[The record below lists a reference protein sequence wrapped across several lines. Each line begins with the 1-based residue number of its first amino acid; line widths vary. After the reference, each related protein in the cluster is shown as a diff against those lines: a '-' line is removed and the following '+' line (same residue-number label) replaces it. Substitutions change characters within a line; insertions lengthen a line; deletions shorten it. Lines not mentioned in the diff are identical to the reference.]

1 VLTSITIKIEY
12 DYMSLAL
19 IMTLS
24 FDGDSLSKFLSDRVR
39 FKLYACQRRLK
50 NLKNIE
56 SKYGNLAS
64 ADVRLSAEIEVDC
77 LLSQMIGTVDS
88 LLIEINDKL
97 ELGISIDK
105 VEMVTVLSG
114 LLAKTNK
121 IELLEDLDNASQYGN
136 WYWLVKQL
144 RNYSFHS
151 SLILMPAN
159 STRLYLPRM
168 PTSSVNDSTSI
179 ELIPYL
185 EQSLNK
191 LKKLIENIR
200 MKEEHIP

>member
-1 VLTSITIKIEY
+1 V
-12 DYMSLAL
+12 SLVL

-24 FDGDSLSKFLSDRVR
+24 SDGDSLSKFLSDRVR
-39 FKLYACQRRLK
+39 FKLYACQRHLK

-64 ADVRLSAEIEVDC
+64 ANVRLGAEIEIDC

-105 VEMVTVLSG
+105 VEIVAVLSG
-114 LLAKTNK
+114 LLAKTKK

-136 WYWLVKQL
+136 WYWLVQQL

-151 SLILMPAN
+151 SLILIPAN
-159 STRLYLPRM
+159 STRLYLPSM

-200 MKEEHIP
+200 MKELALS

>member
-1 VLTSITIKIEY
+1 
-12 DYMSLAL
+12 MSLVL

-24 FDGDSLSKFLSDRVR
+24 SDGDSLSKFLSDRVR
-39 FKLYACQRRLK
+39 FKLYACQRHLK

-105 VEMVTVLSG
+105 VEMVAVLSG
-114 LLAKTNK
+114 LLAKTKK

-136 WYWLVKQL
+136 WYWLVQL
-144 RNYSFHS
+144 TQARSDSETQVYIP
-151 SLILMPAN
+151 SLKPHKKRRPRGF
-159 STRLYLPRM
+159 RL
-168 PTSSVNDSTSI
+168 S
-179 ELIPYL
+179 
-185 EQSLNK
+185 
-191 LKKLIENIR
+191 
-200 MKEEHIP
+200 

>member
-1 VLTSITIKIEY
+1 
-12 DYMSLAL
+12 MSLVL

-121 IELLEDLDNASQYGN
+121 IELLEDLDSASQYGN
-136 WYWLVKQL
+136 WYWLAKEL
-144 RNYSFHS
+144 RNYSYHS

-159 STRLYLPRM
+159 STRVYLPSV
-168 PTSSVNDSTSI
+168 PTRNVNDSTSI

-200 MKEEHIP
+200 MKERHIH

>member
-1 VLTSITIKIEY
+1 
-12 DYMSLAL
+12 MSLVL

-24 FDGDSLSKFLSDRVR
+24 SEGDSLSKFLSDRVR

-88 LLIEINDKL
+88 LLIEISDKL

-136 WYWLVKQL
+136 WYWLVQQL

>member
-1 VLTSITIKIEY
+1 
-12 DYMSLAL
+12 MSLVL

-24 FDGDSLSKFLSDRVR
+24 SDGDSLSKFLSDRVG
-39 FKLYACQRRLK
+39 FKLYACQRHLK

-56 SKYGNLAS
+56 SKYENLAS
-64 ADVRLSAEIEVDC
+64 ADVRLGAEIEIDC

-105 VEMVTVLSG
+105 VEIVAVLSG
-114 LLAKTNK
+114 LLAKTKK

-136 WYWLVKQL
+136 WYWLVQQL

-151 SLILMPAN
+151 SLILIPAN
-159 STRLYLPRM
+159 STRLYLPSM

-200 MKEEHIP
+200 MKEGHIP

>member
-1 VLTSITIKIEY
+1 
-12 DYMSLAL
+12 
-19 IMTLS
+19 MTLS
-24 FDGDSLSKFLSDRVR
+24 SDGDSLSKFLSDRVR
-39 FKLYACQRRLK
+39 FKLYACQRHLK

-56 SKYGNLAS
+56 SKYENLAS
-64 ADVRLSAEIEVDC
+64 ADVRLGAEIEIDC

-105 VEMVTVLSG
+105 VEIVAVLSG
-114 LLAKTNK
+114 LLAKTKK

-136 WYWLVKQL
+136 WYWLVQQL

-151 SLILMPAN
+151 SLILIPAN

-185 EQSLNK
+185 EQSLNN

-200 MKEEHIP
+200 MKELALS

>member
-1 VLTSITIKIEY
+1 
-12 DYMSLAL
+12 MSLVL

-24 FDGDSLSKFLSDRVR
+24 SDGDSLSKFLSDRVG
-39 FKLYACQRRLK
+39 FKLYACQRHLK

-64 ADVRLSAEIEVDC
+64 ANVRLGAEIEVDC
-77 LLSQMIGTVDS
+77 LLLQMIGTVDS

-105 VEMVTVLSG
+105 VEIVAVLSG
-114 LLAKTNK
+114 LLAKTKK

-136 WYWLVKQL
+136 WYWLVQQL

-151 SLILMPAN
+151 SLILIPAN

-168 PTSSVNDSTSI
+168 PTSSVNGSTSI
-179 ELIPYL
+179 ELIRYL

-200 MKEEHIP
+200 MKELALS

>member
-1 VLTSITIKIEY
+1 
-12 DYMSLAL
+12 MSLVL

-24 FDGDSLSKFLSDRVR
+24 SDGDSLSKFLSDRVG
-39 FKLYACQRRLK
+39 FKLYACQRHLK

-56 SKYGNLAS
+56 SKYENLAS
-64 ADVRLSAEIEVDC
+64 ANVRLGAEIEIDC

-105 VEMVTVLSG
+105 VEIVAVLSG
-114 LLAKTNK
+114 LLAKTKK

-136 WYWLVKQL
+136 WYWLVQQL

-151 SLILMPAN
+151 SLILIPAN

-168 PTSSVNDSTSI
+168 STSSVSDSTSI
-179 ELIPYL
+179 EFIPYL
-185 EQSLNK
+185 EQSLNN

-200 MKEEHIP
+200 MKELALS

>member
-1 VLTSITIKIEY
+1 
-12 DYMSLAL
+12 MSLVL

-88 LLIEINDKL
+88 LLIEISDKL

-136 WYWLVKQL
+136 WYWLVQQL

>member
-1 VLTSITIKIEY
+1 
-12 DYMSLAL
+12 MSLVL
-19 IMTLS
+19 IITLS
-24 FDGDSLSKFLSDRVR
+24 SDGDSLSKFLSDRVR
-39 FKLYACQRRLK
+39 FKLYACQRHLK

-56 SKYGNLAS
+56 PKNWNLAS
-64 ADVRLSAEIEVDC
+64 ADVRLSVEIEVDC

-114 LLAKTNK
+114 LLAKTKK

-136 WYWLVKQL
+136 WYWLAQQL
-144 RNYSFHS
+144 RNYSFHN

-159 STRLYLPRM
+159 STRLYLPSV
-168 PTSSVNDSTSI
+168 PTRSVNDSTSI

-185 EQSLNK
+185 EQSLNN

>member
-1 VLTSITIKIEY
+1 
-12 DYMSLAL
+12 MSLVL

-24 FDGDSLSKFLSDRVR
+24 SDGDSLSKFLSDRVR
-39 FKLYACQRRLK
+39 FKLYACQRHLK

-56 SKYGNLAS
+56 SKYENLAS
-64 ADVRLSAEIEVDC
+64 ADVRLGAEIEINC

-114 LLAKTNK
+114 LLAKTKK
-121 IELLEDLDNASQYGN
+121 IELLEDLDNASQYGK
-136 WYWLVKQL
+136 WYWLVQEL

-151 SLILMPAN
+151 SLILIPAN

-168 PTSSVNDSTSI
+168 HTSSVNDSTSI
-179 ELIPYL
+179 ELIPCL

-200 MKEEHIP
+200 MKELAVS

>member
-1 VLTSITIKIEY
+1 
-12 DYMSLAL
+12 MSLVL

-24 FDGDSLSKFLSDRVR
+24 SDGDSLSKFLSDRVG
-39 FKLYACQRRLK
+39 FKLYACQRHLK

-56 SKYGNLAS
+56 SKYENLAS
-64 ADVRLSAEIEVDC
+64 ADVRLGAEIEIDC

-105 VEMVTVLSG
+105 VEIVAVLSG
-114 LLAKTNK
+114 LLAKTKK

-136 WYWLVKQL
+136 WYWLVQQL

-151 SLILMPAN
+151 SLILIPAN

-200 MKEEHIP
+200 MKELALS

>member
-1 VLTSITIKIEY
+1 
-12 DYMSLAL
+12 MSLVL

-24 FDGDSLSKFLSDRVR
+24 SDGDSLSKFLSDRVG
-39 FKLYACQRRLK
+39 FKLYTCQRHLK

-77 LLSQMIGTVDS
+77 LLLQMIGTVDS

-105 VEMVTVLSG
+105 VEIVAVLSG
-114 LLAKTNK
+114 LLAKTKK

-136 WYWLVKQL
+136 WYWLVQQL

-151 SLILMPAN
+151 SLILIPAN

-168 PTSSVNDSTSI
+168 STSSVSDSTSI
-179 ELIPYL
+179 EFIPYL
-185 EQSLNK
+185 EQSLNN

-200 MKEEHIP
+200 MKELALS

>member
-1 VLTSITIKIEY
+1 
-12 DYMSLAL
+12 MSLVL

-24 FDGDSLSKFLSDRVR
+24 SDGDSLSKFLSDRVR
-39 FKLYACQRRLK
+39 FKLYSCQRRLK

-114 LLAKTNK
+114 LLAKTKK

-151 SLILMPAN
+151 FLILMPAN

>member
-1 VLTSITIKIEY
+1 
-12 DYMSLAL
+12 
-19 IMTLS
+19 MTLS
-24 FDGDSLSKFLSDRVR
+24 SDGDSLSKFLSDRVR
-39 FKLYACQRRLK
+39 FKLYACQLRLK

-64 ADVRLSAEIEVDC
+64 ADVRLSAEIEIDC

-105 VEMVTVLSG
+105 VQMVTVLSG
-114 LLAKTNK
+114 LLAKTKK

-136 WYWLVKQL
+136 WYWLVQQL

-168 PTSSVNDSTSI
+168 PTSSVNGSTSI

>member
-1 VLTSITIKIEY
+1 
-12 DYMSLAL
+12 MSLVL

-24 FDGDSLSKFLSDRVR
+24 SDGDSLSKFLSDRVR
-39 FKLYACQRRLK
+39 FKLYACQRHLK

-56 SKYGNLAS
+56 SKYGNLDS
-64 ADVRLSAEIEVDC
+64 ANVRLGAEIEVDC
-77 LLSQMIGTVDS
+77 LLLQMIGTVDS

-105 VEMVTVLSG
+105 VEIVAVLSG
-114 LLAKTNK
+114 LRAKTKK

-136 WYWLVKQL
+136 WYWLVQQL

-151 SLILMPAN
+151 SLILIPAN
-159 STRLYLPRM
+159 STRLYLPSM

-200 MKEEHIP
+200 MKELALS

>member
-1 VLTSITIKIEY
+1 
-12 DYMSLAL
+12 MSLVL

-24 FDGDSLSKFLSDRVR
+24 SDGDSLSKFLSDRVR
-39 FKLYACQRRLK
+39 FKLYACQRHLK

-56 SKYGNLAS
+56 SKYENLAS
-64 ADVRLSAEIEVDC
+64 ADVRLGAEIEIDC

-105 VEMVTVLSG
+105 VEIVAVLSG
-114 LLAKTNK
+114 LLAKTKK

-136 WYWLVKQL
+136 WYWLVQQL

-151 SLILMPAN
+151 SLILIPAN

-200 MKEEHIP
+200 MKELALS

>member
-1 VLTSITIKIEY
+1 
-12 DYMSLAL
+12 MSLVL

-24 FDGDSLSKFLSDRVR
+24 SDGDSLSKFLSDRVR
-39 FKLYACQRRLK
+39 FKLYACQRHLK

-64 ADVRLSAEIEVDC
+64 ANVRLGAEIEIDC

-105 VEMVTVLSG
+105 VEIVAVLSG
-114 LLAKTNK
+114 LLAKTKK

-136 WYWLVKQL
+136 WYWLVQQL

-151 SLILMPAN
+151 SLILIPAN
-159 STRLYLPRM
+159 STRLYLPSM

-200 MKEEHIP
+200 MKELALS

>member
-1 VLTSITIKIEY
+1 
-12 DYMSLAL
+12 MSLVL

-24 FDGDSLSKFLSDRVR
+24 SDGDSLSKFLSDRVR
-39 FKLYACQRRLK
+39 FKLYACQRHLK

-56 SKYGNLAS
+56 SKYENLAS
-64 ADVRLSAEIEVDC
+64 ADVRLGAEIEIDC

-105 VEMVTVLSG
+105 VEIVAVLSG
-114 LLAKTNK
+114 LLAKTKK

-136 WYWLVKQL
+136 WYWLVQQL

-151 SLILMPAN
+151 SLILIPAN
-159 STRLYLPRM
+159 STRLYLPSM

-200 MKEEHIP
+200 MKELALS

>member
-1 VLTSITIKIEY
+1 MVIAYRNFSR
-12 DYMSLAL
+12 
-19 IMTLS
+19 
-24 FDGDSLSKFLSDRVR
+24 DRVG
-39 FKLYACQRRLK
+39 FKLYACQRHLK

-105 VEMVTVLSG
+105 VEMVAVLSG
-114 LLAKTNK
+114 LLAKTKK

-136 WYWLVKQL
+136 WYWLVQQL

-151 SLILMPAN
+151 SLILIPAN

-168 PTSSVNDSTSI
+168 PTSSVSDSTSI

-200 MKEEHIP
+200 MKETPS

>member
-1 VLTSITIKIEY
+1 
-12 DYMSLAL
+12 MSLVL

-24 FDGDSLSKFLSDRVR
+24 SEGDSLSKFLSDRVR

-88 LLIEINDKL
+88 LLIEISDKL

-136 WYWLVKQL
+136 WYWLVQQL

-179 ELIPYL
+179 ELIPYV

>member
-1 VLTSITIKIEY
+1 
-12 DYMSLAL
+12 MSLVL

-24 FDGDSLSKFLSDRVR
+24 SDSDSLSKFLSDRVR
-39 FKLYACQRRLK
+39 FKLYACQRHLK

-56 SKYGNLAS
+56 SKYENLAS
-64 ADVRLSAEIEVDC
+64 ADVRLGAEIEIDC

-105 VEMVTVLSG
+105 VEIVAVLSG
-114 LLAKTNK
+114 LRAKTKK

-136 WYWLVKQL
+136 WYWLVQQL

-151 SLILMPAN
+151 SLILIPAN

-200 MKEEHIP
+200 MKEGHIP

>member
-1 VLTSITIKIEY
+1 
-12 DYMSLAL
+12 MSLVL

-24 FDGDSLSKFLSDRVR
+24 SDGDSLSKFLSDRVG
-39 FKLYACQRRLK
+39 FKLYACQRHLK

-56 SKYGNLAS
+56 SKYENLAS
-64 ADVRLSAEIEVDC
+64 ADVRLGAEIEIDC

-105 VEMVTVLSG
+105 VEIVAVLSG
-114 LLAKTNK
+114 LLAKTKK

-136 WYWLVKQL
+136 WYWLVQQL

-151 SLILMPAN
+151 SLILIPAN
-159 STRLYLPRM
+159 STRLYLPSM

-185 EQSLNK
+185 EQSLNN

-200 MKEEHIP
+200 MKELALS